1 MSRIEELKKQNPSF
15 NVDGIEIINQ
25 LLGKPKYTEMAIN
38 LIKYKNLQLSEGRS
52 RDVIEELKNG
62 FGFDVEYLNSLNY
75 LELSSIMHLISD
87 YFGYNNFRLLK
98 DFINLNEKKLIEN
111 NDLTTY
117 KTFDELELQ
126 ISLSSLKTIDKEMAK
141 QVLKLYETDEWLI
154 VKPLSYQ
161 ASLKYGAS
169 TKWCTASKDSPDYY
183 FRYSRRGILIYC
195 INKKTGNKVGA
206 FKNLDTSY
214 DVETSFWNI
223 TDQRI
228 DSMESGLPNDVLDV
242 IRYDFFNTKESNW
255 DILSDEERNRQLL
268 WFENEYR
275 MKKVSN
281 DYDGP
286 VGEVGVPMNE
296 EIPIRNIRRRLTP
309 IRRVTIDAEAEL
321 TRLLEEEIM
330 GEIME
335 ESVRDMSEYSD
346 DDYID
351 QAG

>member
-1 MSRIEELKKQNPSF
+1 
-15 NVDGIEIINQ
+15 
-25 LLGKPKYTEMAIN
+25 
-38 LIKYKNLQLSEGRS
+38 
-52 RDVIEELKNG
+52 
-62 FGFDVEYLNSLNY
+62 
-75 LELSSIMHLISD
+75 
-87 YFGYNNFRLLK
+87 
-98 DFINLNEKKLIEN
+98 
-111 NDLTTY
+111 
-117 KTFDELELQ
+117 
-126 ISLSSLKTIDKEMAK
+126 MAK
-141 QVLKLYETDEWLI
+141 QVLKLYETDEWLV

-183 FRYSRRGILIYC
+183 FRYSRRGILIYS

-206 FKNLDTSY
+206 FKNLDTGY

-268 WFENEYR
+268 WFENEYQ

-281 DYDGP
+281 DYNGP
-286 VGEVGVPMNE
+286 VGEVEVPMNE

-309 IRRVTIDAEAEL
+309 LRRVTIDAEAEL
-321 TRLLEEEIM
+321 TRLLE

-335 ESVRDMSEYSD
+335 EIVQDMSEYSD

>member
-15 NVDGIEIINQ
+15 NIDGIAIMNQ
-25 LLGKPKYTEMAIN
+25 SLGKPKYTEMAIN
-38 LIKYKNLQLSEGRS
+38 LIKYKNLENNEGR
-52 RDVIEELKNG
+52 RKDLIGELKSEL
-62 FGFDVEYLNSLNY
+62 GFDVEYLNSLNY
-75 LELSSIMHLISD
+75 MELTNIMHLISN
-87 YFGYNNFRLLK
+87 YFGYNNYRLLK
-98 DFINLNEKKLIEN
+98 EFINLNEKKLIEN

-117 KTFDELELQ
+117 KTFEELELQ
-126 ISLSSLKTIDKEMAK
+126 ISLSSLKTIDKELTK
-141 QVLKLYETDEWLI
+141 QVLKLYETDEWLV

-183 FRYSRRGILIYC
+183 FRYSRRGILIYS

-206 FKNLDTSY
+206 FKNLDTGY

-268 WFENEYR
+268 WFENEYQ

-281 DYDGP
+281 DYNGP
-286 VGEVGVPMNE
+286 VGEVEVPMNE
-296 EIPIRNIRRRLTP
+296 EIPIRNIRRRLSP
-309 IRRVTIDAEAEL
+309 LRRVTIDAEAEL
-321 TRLLEEEIM
+321 TRLLE

-335 ESVRDMSEYSD
+335 EIVQDMSEYSD

>member
-15 NVDGIEIINQ
+15 NIDGIAIMNQ
-25 LLGKPKYTEMAIN
+25 SLGKPKYTEMAIN
-38 LIKYKNLQLSEGRS
+38 LIKYKNLENNEGR
-52 RDVIEELKNG
+52 RKDLIGELKSEL
-62 FGFDVEYLNSLNY
+62 GFDVEYLNSLNY
-75 LELSSIMHLISD
+75 MELTNIMHLISN
-87 YFGYNNFRLLK
+87 YFGYNNYRLLK
-98 DFINLNEKKLIEN
+98 EFINLNEKKLIEN

-117 KTFDELELQ
+117 KTFEELELQ

-141 QVLKLYETDEWLI
+141 QVLKLYETDEWLV

-206 FKNLDTSY
+206 FKNLDTGY

-268 WFENEYR
+268 WFENEYQ

-281 DYDGP
+281 DYNGP
-286 VGEVGVPMNE
+286 VGEVEVPMNE

-309 IRRVTIDAEAEL
+309 LRRVTIDAEAEL
-321 TRLLEEEIM
+321 TRLLE

-335 ESVRDMSEYSD
+335 EITQDMSEYSD

>member
-15 NVDGIEIINQ
+15 NIDGIAIMNQ
-25 LLGKPKYTEMAIN
+25 SLGKPKYTEMAIN
-38 LIKYKNLQLSEGRS
+38 LIKYKNLENNEGRR
-52 RDVIEELKNG
+52 RDLIEELKHEL
-62 FGFDVEYLNSLNY
+62 GFDVEYLNTLNY
-75 LELSSIMHLISD
+75 MEILNIMHLISN
-87 YFGYNNFRLLK
+87 YFGYNNYRLLK
-98 DFINLNEKKLIEN
+98 EFINLNEKKLIEN

-117 KTFDELELQ
+117 KTFEELELQ

-141 QVLKLYETDEWLI
+141 QVLKLYETDEWLV

-206 FKNLDTSY
+206 FKNLDTGY

-268 WFENEYR
+268 WFENEYQ
-275 MKKVSN
+275 MKKVSL
-281 DYDGP
+281 DYGDP
-286 VGEVGVPMNE
+286 VEAEAPPMNE
-296 EIPIRNIRRRLTP
+296 VGPIRNIRRRLSP
-309 IRRVTIDAEAEL
+309 VRRVTMDVEAEL
-321 TRLLEEEIM
+321 TRLLE

-335 ESVRDMSEYSD
+335 ERTQDMGEYSD

>member
-25 LLGKPKYTEMAIN
+25 LLGKPKYTEMASN

-98 DFINLNEKKLIEN
+98 EFISLNEKKLIEN

-117 KTFDELELQ
+117 KTFDEIELQ
-126 ISLSSLKTIDKEMAK
+126 ISLSSLKTIDKELTK

-206 FKNLDTSY
+206 FKNLDTGY

-286 VGEVGVPMNE
+286 VAEEVAPMNE
-296 EIPIRNIRRRLTP
+296 VVPIRNIRRRLTP

-330 GEIME
+330 E

>member
-52 RDVIEELKNG
+52 RDTIEELKNG

-87 YFGYNNFRLLK
+87 YFGYNNFKLLK
-98 DFINLNEKKLIEN
+98 EFITLNEKKLIEN

-206 FKNLDTSY
+206 FKNLDTGY

-309 IRRVTIDAEAEL
+309 LRRVTIDAEAEL
-321 TRLLEEEIM
+321 TRLLEE
-330 GEIME
+330 EIME

>member
-15 NVDGIEIINQ
+15 NIDGIAIMNQ
-25 LLGKPKYTEMAIN
+25 SLGKPKYTEMAIN
-38 LIKYKNLQLSEGRS
+38 LIKYKNLENNEGRR
-52 RDVIEELKNG
+52 RDLIAELKSEL
-62 FGFDVEYLNSLNY
+62 GFDVEYLNTLNY
-75 LELSSIMHLISD
+75 MELANIMHLISN
-87 YFGYNNFRLLK
+87 YFGYNNYRLLK
-98 DFINLNEKKLIEN
+98 EFITLNEKKLIEN

-206 FKNLDTSY
+206 FKNLDTGY

-275 MKKVSN
+275 MKKVSD

-286 VGEVGVPMNE
+286 VAEEATPMNE
-296 EIPIRNIRRRLTP
+296 VVPIRNIRRRLTP

-330 GEIME
+330 EEITQ
-335 ESVRDMSEYSD
+335 DMSEYSD